1 LESWTYDSAALRV
14 PFVHELRELG
24 RYRFLLWNL
33 VLRDLR
39 VRYKRSVL
47 GFLWAMINPLLT
59 MVVMLAVFT
68 QIFRQSVEHYPIY
81 LLAGLLLWNLFA
93 RGTSVAI
100 GSVIQNAGI
109 RRQIYVPASVF
120 VAAAIGS
127 ALVNLLFALGP
138 LLALALLTGVYP
150 NWAWLYLPVPI
161 LQTTLLAFGV
171 GVLIA
176 ALAVFF
182 ADMVDI
188 FEVLLNAFFFLTPI
202 MYSVTI
208 LSEPLARLER
218 FNLLYAF
225 MDGFRA
231 PLLSGSIPS
240 LGVILLTT
248 LGALGVTIVGWTL
261 FTRLLDQFAYRA

>member
-1 LESWTYDSAALRV
+1 
-14 PFVHELRELG
+14 
-24 RYRFLLWNL
+24 
-33 VLRDLR
+33 
-39 VRYKRSVL
+39 
-47 GFLWAMINPLLT
+47 
-59 MVVMLAVFT
+59 
-68 QIFRQSVEHYPIY
+68 
-81 LLAGLLLWNLFA
+81 
-93 RGTSVAI
+93 VAI

-127 ALVNLLFALGP
+127 ALVNLLFALAP
-138 LLALALLTGVYP
+138 LLALALASGVYP

-188 FEVLLNAFFFLTPI
+188 YEVVLNAFFFLTPI

-225 MDGFRA
+225 MDGFRG
-231 PLLSGSIPS
+231 PLLQGTVPD
-240 LGVILLTT
+240 LGTVLLSTS
-248 LGALGVTIVGWTL
+248 GALAVTILGWTL